1 MKIKILKIIARIGYA
16 ARGFTYLI
24 IGFYALL
31 AAFNLKSIVGTK
43 GAIKG
48 LQSLPFGSVLVT
60 ILAGGF
66 LLYSTWRLAQ
76 SIIDADNRGH
86 SFKALIVRIALFGS
100 SLSHIFLSYWC
111 LTTLVLK
118 LDRGSS
124 SNVSSFF
131 DNDSLKYGLIIISFI
146 FAIIC
151 VAQVYKGISK
161 GYSKR
166 MKSISLHVFLDKLC
180 QFGLILRGVSFG
192 IFSYYLFRVGIE
204 IFDADQSK
212 SKMKASLKFIEQQPF
227 GEYLLGVMGLGLIAF
242 AIYSFIVA
250 TYREVE
256 IDDI

>member
-1 MKIKILKIIARIGYA
+1 M
-16 ARGFTYLI
+16 
-24 IGFYALL
+24 
-31 AAFNLKSIVGTK
+31 
-43 GAIKG
+43 
-48 LQSLPFGSVLVT
+48 
-60 ILAGGF
+60 
-66 LLYSTWRLAQ
+66 LYSTWRLAQ
-76 SIIDADNRGH
+76 SLIDADNRGY
-86 SFKALIVRIALFGS
+86 SFKAVIVRIALFGS

-118 LDRGSS
+118 LDEGSS
-124 SNVSSFF
+124 SNASSFF
-131 DNDSLKYGLIIISFI
+131 SNDSLKYGLIVICIV

-151 VAQVYKGISK
+151 IAQIYKGVSK

-166 MKSISLHVFLDKLC
+166 MKSISLHVFLDRLC
-180 QFGLILRGVSFG
+180 QFGLIIRGVSFG

-227 GEYLLGVMGLGLIAF
+227 GEYLLGIMGLGLIAF

-256 IDDI
+256 INEV